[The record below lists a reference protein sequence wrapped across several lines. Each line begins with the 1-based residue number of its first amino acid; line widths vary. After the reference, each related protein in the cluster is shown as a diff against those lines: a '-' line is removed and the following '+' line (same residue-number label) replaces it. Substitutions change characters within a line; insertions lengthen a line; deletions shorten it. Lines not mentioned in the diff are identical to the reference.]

1 MNFDKI
7 IEKIKGLDEIGR
19 LSLIRWGLV
28 VLVFIFIIPCELI
41 SGIVGAIF
49 AILFWGYRA
58 CEGQLVKLLV
68 YVYRIFFN
76 YHAGSS
82 EYIAAFA
89 FSW

>member
-49 AILFWGYRA
+49 AILFWG
-58 CEGQLVKLLV
+58 L
-68 YVYRIFFN
+68 I
-76 YHAGSS
+76 
-82 EYIAAFA
+82 IAAITLTVIIKRKKKLA
-89 FSW
+89 KTNKSY